1 MLLPGPRENLVDSS
15 EDRIALFRQRAHT
28 FTQLIRWNGDEVE
41 RVEHDRHAL
50 DLENWIQHAQHRS
63 IDRVCLDE
71 RHDDATT
78 IGIKLRRLHDY
89 DEWDGV
95 AQSADIAVNV
105 ELRHLERRVFV
116 GDRPVLLAVRIP
128 RCDGLADRQDTLLPF
143 LTGFRNVLRKERF
156 NDAGEVVGDLTRSH
170 DEILIQREV
179 DWTFAGGG
187 VVKAHG
193 DSYAHSMRMIAF
205 VNANGAV
212 PYHLGLKPQREGG
225 VLKWKLMLS
234 TLPIVLALLGVKL
247 ILEQVLGFKGLIDF
261 SDVGI
266 ILTSGVFLIGF
277 LLAGTM
283 ADYKEAEKLPADLS
297 CTLETLEEIFVLAAT
312 GRPGLDVHE
321 LRREVLT
328 LTDSIREW
336 LAGKRTTDQV
346 YGAMTRMSEVLQQLE
361 RAGAGPYASR
371 AVPQL
376 LAVRRSVSRIDVIVR
391 TGFLPPAY
399 ALLEVLIVMII
410 SLMMIARFR
419 SVVAEMLLVPF
430 VALVNIYMLRLIKD
444 VDNPFDFKD
453 GVRDFRSGEVALFP
467 LDEYR
472 ERLAARV

>member
-1 MLLPGPRENLVDSS
+1 
-15 EDRIALFRQRAHT
+15 
-28 FTQLIRWNGDEVE
+28 
-41 RVEHDRHAL
+41 
-50 DLENWIQHAQHRS
+50 
-63 IDRVCLDE
+63 
-71 RHDDATT
+71 
-78 IGIKLRRLHDY
+78 
-89 DEWDGV
+89 
-95 AQSADIAVNV
+95 
-105 ELRHLERRVFV
+105 
-116 GDRPVLLAVRIP
+116 
-128 RCDGLADRQDTLLPF
+128 
-143 LTGFRNVLRKERF
+143 
-156 NDAGEVVGDLTRSH
+156 
-170 DEILIQREV
+170 
-179 DWTFAGGG
+179 
-187 VVKAHG
+187 
-193 DSYAHSMRMIAF
+193 
-205 VNANGAV
+205 
-212 PYHLGLKPQREGG
+212 

-234 TLPIVLALLGVKL
+234 TLPIVLLLLAVKL
-247 ILEQVLGFKGLIDF
+247 FLERVLGFEGLIDF

-297 CTLETLEEIFVLAAT
+297 CTLETIEEIFVLAAT
-312 GRPGLDVHE
+312 DHPALDLRA

-328 LTDSIREW
+328 LTDAIRDW
-336 LAGKRTTDQV
+336 LMQASSTSEV
-346 YGAMTRMSEVLQQLE
+346 YAAMTRLNEVLQQLA

-376 LAVRRSVSRIDVIVR
+376 LMLRRSVSRIDVIVR

-419 SVVAEMLLVPF
+419 SVVAESLLVPF

-453 GVRDFRSGEVALFP
+453 GARDQNSGEVALFP

-472 ERLAARV
+472 ERLAARVGD